1 MRRSLGPCDKKKLF
15 LMDNFDLKLISEE
28 ELDAMT
34 DDIDESRENRKNVG
48 IVGKG
53 EGEVGI

>member
-1 MRRSLGPCDKKKLF
+1 MGPCDKKKLF